1 MERVCKACDLAK
13 ALEAR
18 WKPPMREIPP
28 MPAEHRR
35 ARIVD
40 EVERHQTVTI
50 RALSES
56 LGVSRETLRK
66 DISLLDEAG
75 RLRQVRGG
83 AMIRDHEEPP
93 VEERVLTNPD
103 GKGAIAA
110 AAAALVPDGATILL
124 DSGSTTRLLAERLVE
139 RVATGMQL
147 SVFTNDLKI
156 ALMLHPHG
164 IAVHVL
170 GGRLAEGEEST
181 GGLDAID
188 MLRGYSVDLAFVGV
202 GGLGARLAVSDYSR
216 EGVALRTAML
226 AAARTPV
233 LLADHT
239 KIDRPAPVR
248 LAPLPENLRL
258 ITDRPLPS
266 PLADALSRAVVRVIL
281 A

>member
-1 MERVCKACDLAK
+1 
-13 ALEAR
+13 
-18 WKPPMREIPP
+18 

-139 RVATGMQL
+139 DRK
-147 SVFTNDLKI
+147 SV
-156 ALMLHPHG
+156 
-164 IAVHVL
+164 V
-170 GGRLAEGEEST
+170 
-181 GGLDAID
+181 
-188 MLRGYSVDLAFVGV
+188 
-202 GGLGARLAVSDYSR
+202 
-216 EGVALRTAML
+216 
-226 AAARTPV
+226 
-233 LLADHT
+233 
-239 KIDRPAPVR
+239 
-248 LAPLPENLRL
+248 
-258 ITDRPLPS
+258 
-266 PLADALSRAVVRVIL
+266 
-281 A
+281 